1 MDFSYLYSDYLE
13 TLNSLQLQESEHL
26 LLANIDQQKMALFNQ
41 GKSLKTYVM
50 SSSKQPPSCTEN
62 SLGTP
67 WGLHRICEKIG
78 QGQREGMVF
87 EGRLPIGL
95 TAKECDRK
103 KQFRNLIT
111 SRILRLEGL
120 EKGVNRGGVFDTFG
134 RFVYIH
140 GTNHEGNLG
149 SPASSGCLQL
159 SNLDVIELFEEV
171 SVGAHLYIQ
180 KNFSK
185 LIPKT

>member
-1 MDFSYLYSDYLE
+1 
-13 TLNSLQLQESEHL
+13 
-26 LLANIDQQKMALFNQ
+26 
-41 GKSLKTYVM
+41 
-50 SSSKQPPSCTEN
+50 
-62 SLGTP
+62 
-67 WGLHRICEKIG
+67 
-78 QGQREGMVF
+78 
-87 EGRLPIGL
+87 L
-95 TAKECDRK
+95 TAEECDRK

-120 EKGVNRGGVFDTFG
+120 EEGVNRGGVLDTFG

-149 SPASSGCLQL
+149 SPASSGCLQM
-159 SNLDVIELFEEV
+159 SNLDVIELFGEV

-185 LIPKT
+185 VIQKT